1 VAAEEIF
8 ELVDEQG
15 RVIGTAPRSAC
26 HGDPSLVHRAAH
38 VVVMDGAGRLYLQK
52 RSLTKDIQ
60 PGRWDTSV
68 GGHLAP
74 GEDFAAGA
82 AREMQEELG
91 LAGPLQPL
99 YRYLWRTDR
108 ETELVETFLH
118 RTREEP
124 RPDRGEIEEGR
135 WFTAGELRALVGGG
149 TATPNLEEELRR
161 LREIGLLA
169 GGEAGPC

>member
-1 VAAEEIF
+1 MAAEEVF
-8 ELVDEQG
+8 DLVDEQG
-15 RVIGTAPRSAC
+15 RVIGSAARSAC
-26 HGDPSLVHRAAH
+26 HGNPALIHRAAH
-38 VVVMDGAGRLYLQK
+38 VVVMDGCGRIYLQK
-52 RSLTKDIQ
+52 RSLAKDIQ

-82 AREMQEELG
+82 QREMQEELG

-108 ETELVETFLH
+108 ETELVGTFLH
-118 RTREEP
+118 RTAEEP
-124 RPDRGEIEEGR
+124 RPDPGEIEEGR
-135 WFTAGELRALVGGG
+135 WFAAGELLELIGSG

-161 LREIGLLA
+161 LRETGVLT
-169 GGEAGPC
+169 GGEGGAC